1 MTYEGLELRAVNQ
14 FKTLIRRGLLAVWAV
29 NAQPAFGKLRSVR
42 PQWVET
48 TVVGPWLHFAVSKI
62 FVAVPT
68 TEYPLGH
75 ACSLGTG
82 RHRCR
87 LNLAAGHRLLHT
99 DKSVRTLTR
108 IVSP

>member
-48 TVVGPWLHFAVSKI
+48 TVVGPWLHFAVRKS
-62 FVAVPT
+62 FVAVST

-82 RHRCR
+82 RHLCR
-87 LNLAAGHRLLHT
+87 LNLLADASHSHT
-99 DKSVRTLTR
+99 Y
-108 IVSP
+108 